1 MARYDR
7 QIQFFLNYGKVIQFD
22 LTNASFEMTQYDFN
36 PIDSF
41 LVQKQK
47 SVQKCISLDWYY
59 KKVQFWIFQPNF

>member
-1 MARYDR
+1 MYR
-7 QIQFFLNYGKVIQFD
+7 QISILFCLNYGKVIQFD

-59 KKVQFWIFQPNF
+59 KKGSILDFST

>member
-1 MARYDR
+1 MAQYDR

-47 SVQKCISLDWYY
+47 SVQKCISLDW
-59 KKVQFWIFQPNF
+59 F